1 METTEQLTRSQV
13 ARRLGVSSEYVRD
26 LALSGRITYCE
37 TPLGRLY
44 DAASVEAFAQA
55 REQRRQAS
63 QS

>member
-1 METTEQLTRSQV
+1 METTAPLTRSQV

-26 LALSGRITYCE
+26 LALSGRITYQE

-44 DAASVEAFAQA
+44 DAASVEAFALA
-55 REQRRQAS
+55 REQRQQAA